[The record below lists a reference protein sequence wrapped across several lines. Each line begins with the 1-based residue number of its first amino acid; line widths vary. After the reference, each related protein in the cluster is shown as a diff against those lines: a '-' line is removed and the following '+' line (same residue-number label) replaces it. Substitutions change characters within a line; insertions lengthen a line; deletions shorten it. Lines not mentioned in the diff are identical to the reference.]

1 MDEQLFYALNI
12 TTPILSLLLL
22 GITFKRLKL
31 IDEGFIATANRLVF
45 NITLPCMLFFGI
57 ASTPL
62 SQSNNIPLFLFGA
75 SFTLLCVVLFYL
87 LSLSFIQA
95 DKRGTFVQ
103 GAFRGNL
110 GIIGIALAVNAY
122 GPEVLAVASLYMAII
137 SLIDNPLSVLLLKP
151 KGHPS
156 LKSIISN
163 PIIIA
168 VCLGL
173 IFSAL
178 QLPTPEFVQQSGHYL
193 AQLTLPLALIC
204 IGGSLSWQNFRRNH
218 IDVITATA
226 FKLLLMPLM
235 GISIAYQLNFSADEL
250 GLLYLML
257 SAPTAVS
264 SYIMTQQMTPYGAMA
279 AEIIALSTA
288 TMSTFIITT
297 GLVLLKSLQII

>member
-288 TMSTFIITT
+288 MSTFIITT

>member
-1 MDEQLFYALNI
+1 MNEQFFYALNV
-12 TTPILSLLLL
+12 TTPVLSLLLL
-22 GITFKRLKL
+22 GVLFKRLNL
-31 IDEGFIATANRLVF
+31 IDDGFIQTANRLVF

-62 SQSNNIPLFLFGA
+62 SQSNNLPLFIFGA
-75 SFTLLCVVLFYL
+75 SFTLFCTALFYL
-87 LSLSFIQA
+87 FSIAFVQA

-122 GPEVLAVASLYMAII
+122 GTEVLAVASLYMAII

-156 LKSIISN
+156 LKSIFTN

-168 VCLGL
+168 VSLGL
-173 IFSAL
+173 IFSGL
-178 QLPTPEFVQQSGHYL
+178 QLTIPAFAQQSGQYL

-204 IGGSLSWQNFRRNH
+204 IGGSLNWQSFHRNH
-218 IDVITATA
+218 LDVILATA
-226 FKLLLMPLM
+226 FKLLLMPIIGL
-235 GISIAYQLNFSADEL
+235 SIAYQFNFSADEL

-264 SYIMTQQMTPYGAMA
+264 SYIMAKQMTRHGAMA
-279 AEIIALSTA
+279 AEIIALTTA
-288 TMSTFIITT
+288 MSTFVITA
-297 GLVLLKSLQII
+297 GLVLLKSMQII

>member
-1 MDEQLFYALNI
+1 MNEQFFYALNV
-12 TTPILSLLLL
+12 TTPVLSLLLL
-22 GITFKRLKL
+22 GLLFRRLNL
-31 IDEGFIATANRLVF
+31 IDDGFIQTANRLVF

-62 SQSNNIPLFLFGA
+62 SQSNNLPLFIFGA
-75 SFTLLCVVLFYL
+75 SFTLFCTALFYL
-87 LSLSFIQA
+87 FSIAFVQA

-122 GPEVLAVASLYMAII
+122 GTEVLAVASLYMAII

-156 LKSIISN
+156 LKSIFTN

-168 VCLGL
+168 VSLGL
-173 IFSAL
+173 IFSGL
-178 QLPTPEFVQQSGHYL
+178 QLTIPAFTQQSGQYL

-204 IGGSLSWQNFRRNH
+204 IGGSLNWQSFHRNH
-218 IDVITATA
+218 LDVILATA
-226 FKLLLMPLM
+226 FKLLLMPIIGL
-235 GISIAYQLNFSADEL
+235 SIAYQFNFSADEL

-264 SYIMTQQMTPYGAMA
+264 SYIMAKQMTRHGAMA
-279 AEIIALSTA
+279 AEIIALTTA
-288 TMSTFIITT
+288 MSTFVITA
-297 GLVLLKSLQII
+297 GLVLLKSMQII

>member
-1 MDEQLFYALNI
+1 MNDQFFYALNI
-12 TTPILSLLLL
+12 TAPILSLLLL
-22 GITFKRLKL
+22 GILFKRLTL
-31 IDEGFIATANRLVF
+31 IDDGFIHTANRLVF
-45 NITLPCMLFFGI
+45 NITLPCMLFFSI

-62 SQSNNIPLFLFGA
+62 SQSNNLPLFIFGA
-75 SFTLLCVVLFYL
+75 SFTLFCTALFYVF
-87 LSLSFIQA
+87 SLTFIQD

-122 GPEVLAVASLYMAII
+122 GTEVLAVASLYMAII

-156 LKSIISN
+156 LKSIITN

-168 VCLGL
+168 VLLGL
-173 IFSAL
+173 IFSGL
-178 QLPTPEFVQQSGHYL
+178 QLPIPTFAQQSGQYL

-204 IGGSLSWQNFRRNH
+204 IGGSLNWQSFRH
-218 IDVITATA
+218 HHLDVIIATA
-226 FKLLLMPLM
+226 FKLLLMPII
-235 GISIAYQLNFSADEL
+235 GISIAYQLNFSANEL

-264 SYIMTQQMTPYGAMA
+264 SYIMAKQMTRYGAMA
-279 AEIIALSTA
+279 AEIIALTTA
-288 TMSTFIITT
+288 MSTFIITA
-297 GLVLLKSLQII
+297 GLVLLKSMQII

>member
-22 GITFKRLKL
+22 GIAFKRLKL

-95 DKRGTFVQ
+95 DKR

-264 SYIMTQQMTPYGAMA
+264 SYIMAQQMTPYGAMA

-288 TMSTFIITT
+288 MSTFIITT

>member
-1 MDEQLFYALNI
+1 MDAQLFYALNI

-22 GITFKRLKL
+22 GIAFKRLKL

-178 QLPTPEFVQQSGHYL
+178 QLPIPEFVQQSGHYL

-264 SYIMTQQMTPYGAMA
+264 SYIMAQQMTPYGAMA
-279 AEIIALSTA
+279 AEIIVLSTA
-288 TMSTFIITT
+288 MSTFIITV

>member
-1 MDEQLFYALNI
+1 MNAQLFYALNV
-12 TTPILSLLLL
+12 TAPILSLLLL
-22 GITFKRLKL
+22 GGVFKRLNL
-31 IDEGFIATANRLVF
+31 IDDGFIHTANRLVF

-62 SQSNNIPLFLFGA
+62 SQSNNIPLFIFGA
-75 SFTLLCVVLFYL
+75 SFTLFCVVAFYL
-87 LSLSFIQA
+87 LSLSFVKP

-122 GPEVLAVASLYMAII
+122 GSEVLTVASLYMAII

-178 QLPTPEFVQQSGHYL
+178 QLPIPEFVQQSGQYL
-193 AQLTLPLALIC
+193 GQLTLPLALIC

-218 IDVITATA
+218 IDVIAATA
-226 FKLLLMPLM
+226 FKLLLMPIV
-235 GISIAYQLNFSADEL
+235 GISVAYQLNFSADEL

-264 SYIMTQQMTPYGAMA
+264 SYIMAKQMTPYGAMA

-288 TMSTFIITT
+288 MSTFIITA
-297 GLVLLKSLQII
+297 GLVLLKSLEII

>member
-1 MDEQLFYALNI
+1 MNEQFFYALNV
-12 TTPILSLLLL
+12 TTPVLSLLLL
-22 GITFKRLKL
+22 GLLFRRLNL
-31 IDEGFIATANRLVF
+31 IDDGFIQTANRLVF

-62 SQSNNIPLFLFGA
+62 SQSNNLPLFIFGA
-75 SFTLLCVVLFYL
+75 SFTLFCTALFYL
-87 LSLSFIQA
+87 FSIAFVQA

-122 GPEVLAVASLYMAII
+122 GTEVLAVASLYMAII

-156 LKSIISN
+156 LKSIFTN

-168 VCLGL
+168 VSLGL
-173 IFSAL
+173 IFSGL
-178 QLPTPEFVQQSGHYL
+178 QLTIPAFAQQSGQYL

-204 IGGSLSWQNFRRNH
+204 IGGSLNWQSFHRNH
-218 IDVITATA
+218 LDVILATA
-226 FKLLLMPLM
+226 FKLLLMPIIGL
-235 GISIAYQLNFSADEL
+235 SIAYPFNFSADEL

-264 SYIMTQQMTPYGAMA
+264 SYIMAKQMTRHGAMA
-279 AEIIALSTA
+279 AEIIALTTA
-288 TMSTFIITT
+288 MSTFVITA
-297 GLVLLKSLQII
+297 GLVLLKSMQII